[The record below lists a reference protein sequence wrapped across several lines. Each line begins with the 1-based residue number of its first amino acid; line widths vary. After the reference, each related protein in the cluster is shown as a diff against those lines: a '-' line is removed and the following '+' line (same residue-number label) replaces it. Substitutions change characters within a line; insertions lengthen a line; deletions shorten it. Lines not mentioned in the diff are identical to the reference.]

1 MEGFPD
7 RAAQAPPLLHQGAVK
22 QRKAAP
28 GQTVRGGAE
37 GGDLREDLPS
47 GGVQTAPVDQG
58 GGGPHLAV
66 DTVEIA
72 DLFPEQVDTERTA
85 EAPGIHRAEEKIHTV
100 LPGGDAAMAGRK
112 MGFGSKPWK
121 INLLGVI
128 SDWRYLNQFMSL
140 RKVNL

>member
-1 MEGFPD
+1 MVPNSRCRVGS
-7 RAAQAPPLLHQGAVK
+7 PLEYVH
-22 QRKAAP
+22 R
-28 GQTVRGGAE
+28 GQTVRIGAE
-37 GGDLREDLPS
+37 GGDLLEDLPG

-58 GGGPHLAV
+58 GRGPHLAV
-66 DTVEIA
+66 DTVQIA

-100 LPGGDAAMAGRK
+100 LPGGDAAMAGRE

-121 INLLGVI
+121 INLLGSI
-128 SDWRYLNQFMSL
+128 SDWRYLNQFLNL